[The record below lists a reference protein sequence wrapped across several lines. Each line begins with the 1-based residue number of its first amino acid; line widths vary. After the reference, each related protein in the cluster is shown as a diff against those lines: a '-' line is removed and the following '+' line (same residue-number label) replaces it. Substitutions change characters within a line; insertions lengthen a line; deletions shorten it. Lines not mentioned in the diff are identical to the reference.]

1 MTTEENTQQ
10 EVSAGNQSPQQTSVN
25 TNQRYN
31 DGSDALILKIVKN
44 VFIVGVT
51 SVVAVYGSFFYFLVS
66 TRRIENYEVSLSPN
80 DIHSTKDMF
89 NLLVSTTHFQVW
101 LALFIATI
109 IISIVLLFLTTNKLS
124 KIILINPIRI
134 LVLILAI
141 TSLLFT
147 IHSFDSLNS
156 DSKTFNILISD
167 TKYPNVN
174 QISIESRPKLVF
186 QRDLIIQFETPDSIE
201 TALAFY
207 KEAIGG
213 NNRITNPEAVVKER
227 EFPEGG
233 GSSFSAQLRVDRLDT
248 FRLGDFRIDFHYQ
261 PSSTKYSGTLI
272 IITNQV
278 L

>member
-248 FRLGDFRIDFHYQ
+248 FRLGDFRIDFRYQ